1 MSITAKRTARV
12 KGRVPYERDYYGWI
26 EHNVNSIR
34 EGRLDD
40 VDWMNVA
47 EELEDMGKSEKRAL
61 RSQLARLLTHLLKW
75 SHQTQ
80 RRRSSQHSW
89 RATIEHARDTVLELL
104 DENPSLKPQLREL
117 FPAAYRDALA
127 QVVSETNLAKERFPA
142 KCPWSYAQALDHDF
156 RPEG

>member
-1 MSITAKRTARV
+1 MPVSTRKAARG
-12 KGRVPYERDYYGWI
+12 KGRVSYERDYYGWI
-26 EHNVNSIR
+26 EQNVNSIR
-34 EGRLDD
+34 GGRLDE

-80 RRRSSQHSW
+80 RRRLSVNSW

-104 DENPSLKPQLREL
+104 EENPSLKPAIPEL

-127 QVVSETNLAKERFPA
+127 QVVSETNLPKDRFPA
-142 KCPWSYAQALDHDF
+142 KCPWSFAQTLDQDCW
-156 RPEG
+156 PEG

>member
-1 MSITAKRTARV
+1 MSITAKRAARA
-12 KGRVPYERDYYGWI
+12 KGRVPYLRDYYGWI
-26 EHNVNSIR
+26 EDNLNSIR

-47 EELEDMGKSEKRAL
+47 EELEDMGKSKKRAL

-75 SHQTQ
+75 SHQIQ
-80 RRRSSQHSW
+80 RRRSNQHSW

-104 DENPSLKPQLREL
+104 EENPSLKPQLREL
-117 FPAAYRDALA
+117 LVAAYRDALA
-127 QVVSETNLAKERFPA
+127 QVVSETNLPKERFPL
-142 KCPWSYAQALDHDF
+142 KCPWSFAQALDHEF

>member
-12 KGRVPYERDYYGWI
+12 KGRVPYERDYYGWV

-61 RSQLARLLTHLLKW
+61 RSQLARFLTHLLKW
-75 SHQTQ
+75 SHQIQ
-80 RRRSSQHSW
+80 RRRSSEHSW

-104 DENPSLKPQLREL
+104 DENPSLKPLLREL
-117 FPAAYRDALA
+117 FLAAYRDALA
-127 QVVSETNLAKERFPA
+127 QVVSETNLPKERFPEQ
-142 KCPWSYAQALDHDF
+142 CPWSFAQALDHGF
-156 RPEG
+156 WPEG